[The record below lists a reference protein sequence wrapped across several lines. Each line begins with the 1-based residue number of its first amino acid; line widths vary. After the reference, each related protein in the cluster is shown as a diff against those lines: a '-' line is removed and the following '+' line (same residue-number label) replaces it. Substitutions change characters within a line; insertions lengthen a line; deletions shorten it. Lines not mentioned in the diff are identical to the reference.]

1 MTALLIGSGFCSTKA
16 QTITSPEL
24 TAILAQPAAGEVV
37 AIELWPEGAPTKN
50 GLEGT
55 EEKVDGNRISHVSNP
70 VLYVYP
76 AEKPNGK
83 MIIDCPGG
91 AYLRLAFAH
100 EGTDMAAWFNSMGIT
115 YAVLK
120 YRMPNGI
127 KEVPLEDG
135 RRAIDIV
142 RSRAAEWGV
151 DPAKV
156 GIMGGSAG
164 GHFAATLATLYGDE
178 KYRPAF
184 QILLYPVIS
193 MGEITHKG
201 SRDNLLGDSPT
212 PEEIEW
218 YSLAN
223 RVDAQTPPAFIAVSA
238 DDKAVPA
245 ANSLEYAQAL
255 INAYNSAPKDAAVKS
270 CKAAPVSLHV
280 YPTGGHGWGFRGD
293 FPYKPLWT
301 AELAAWL
308 ENVEF

>member
-1 MTALLIGSGFCSTKA
+1 MQPPQNLNMKKPLIMAAVISMAAATIQSAEPIESMKA
-16 QTITSPEL
+16 IESARQ
-24 TAILAQPAAGEVV
+24 
-37 AIELWPEGAPTKN
+37 IELWPSGAPTSN

-55 EEKVDGNRISHVSNP
+55 PEKIDGNRISNVSQP

-76 AEKPNGK
+76 AAAPNGQ

-91 AYLRLAFAH
+91 GYQRLAFAH
-100 EGTDMAAWFNSMGIT
+100 EGTDMAEWFNSMGVT

-120 YRMPNGI
+120 YRMPNGV

-135 RRAIDIV
+135 RRAIEIA
-142 RSRAAEWGV
+142 REHSSEWGV
-151 DPAKV
+151 DPHKV

-164 GHFAATLATLYGDE
+164 GHFAATLATMYGDAE
-178 KYRPAF
+178 HRPDF

-193 MGEITHKG
+193 MGEITHHG
-201 SRDNLLGDSPT
+201 SRDHLLGKNPT
-212 PEEIEW
+212 ADEIEM

-223 RVDAQTPPAFIAVSA
+223 NVDSETPPAFIAVSA

-245 ANSLEYAQAL
+245 RNSTEYADAL
-255 INAYNSAPKDAAVKS
+255 ISAKV
-270 CKAAPVSLHV
+270 PVSLHL
-280 YPTGGHGWGFRGD
+280 YPVGGHGWGFRDD

-308 ENVEF
+308 SSL